1 VESGGPE
8 VVGAG
13 GWSPGGS
20 CCEVAVAAP
29 VEAAVVVG
37 RLEKLI
43 EPERSDTKLVEARV
57 LPGL

>member
-1 VESGGPE
+1 
-8 VVGAG
+8 
-13 GWSPGGS
+13 
-20 CCEVAVAAP
+20 VAVAAP

-43 EPERSDTKLVEARV
+43 EPELSDTKLVEARV